1 VGVTRPDVLVPIA
14 TLAKGL
20 GAEETAIRLFA
31 GVDALVVL
39 EGVRPVE
46 ALAALLAL
54 VATLAAMDQTVLV
67 EDGSCEEAL
76 STHQA
81 EIRTLARVALAD
93 VVVQIRSNGELPVTV
108 LFLADKRLDT

>member
-1 VGVTRPDVLVPIA
+1 
-14 TLAKGL
+14 
-20 GAEETAIRLFA
+20 
-31 GVDALVVL
+31 
-39 EGVRPVE
+39 
-46 ALAALLAL
+46 
-54 VATLAAMDQTVLV
+54 VLV

>member
-1 VGVTRPDVLVPIA
+1 MLHPLGSSRLQLELLHLHHQSRVGVQVGVTRPDVLVPIA

-46 ALAALLAL
+46 ALAALLTL
-54 VATLAAMDQTVLV
+54 VAPLAAMD
-67 EDGSCEEAL
+67 
-76 STHQA
+76 
-81 EIRTLARVALAD
+81 
-93 VVVQIRSNGELPVTV
+93 
-108 LFLADKRLDT
+108 